1 MRSAMMKMLVV
12 GALVLP
18 MAGLTACKR
27 GGTVAEEGTT
37 PRLAEPVMIA
47 KSVTGSNELLARPG
61 AMLFQSQADLDAA
74 GAGELFPG
82 EINFDEYDLVVLAGG
97 EVPTGG
103 YWVRITSVS
112 TLGEELYVNG
122 VANKPGEDE
131 SVTQAIG
138 HPYHAVL
145 VAKTGATVAIPDV
158 TSVSGQSPNE

>member
-1 MRSAMMKMLVV
+1 MRSAMMKILVA

-18 MAGLTACKR
+18 MVGLTACKR
-27 GGTVAEEGTT
+27 GGTVVQDEPMTN
-37 PRLAEPVMIA
+37 LAEPVMIA
-47 KSVTGSNELLARPG
+47 EGVTGSNDLLIRPG

-82 EINFDEYDLVVLAGG
+82 EIDFDEYDLVVLAGG

-112 TLGEELYVNG
+112 TLGDELYVTG

-131 SVTQAIG
+131 IVTQEIG